1 MAISIV
7 DTDRGVRIRLSSR
20 ELAVLY
26 VVKPHK
32 YIAWKRQL
40 HIPNNSPQRML
51 QMTDSKYTLGLI

>member
-1 MAISIV
+1 MAISII
-7 DTDRGVRIRLSSR
+7 DTDTGVRIRLRNR

-32 YIAWKRQL
+32 HTAWNRQL
-40 HIPNNSPQRML
+40 CMYNSPQRML